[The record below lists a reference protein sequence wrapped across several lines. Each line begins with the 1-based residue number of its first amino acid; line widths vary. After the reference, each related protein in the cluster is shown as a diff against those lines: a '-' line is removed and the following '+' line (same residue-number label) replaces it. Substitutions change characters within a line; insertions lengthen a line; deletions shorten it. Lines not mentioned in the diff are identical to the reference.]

1 MNVLRYNTSATVK
14 LGPFVSSADGYTE
27 QTSLT
32 LSQSDIRLSKNG
44 GDFAQKDET
53 SSGTHDENGWYD
65 VNLSA
70 SDIDTMG
77 RLDIAVSEGGTLPVW
92 ATFMVMSEQEYDALY
107 GDETLRADLREIQG
121 VSTSANDATLSL
133 RNLSI
138 INDNSTSAALHIQ
151 HTSTQEGVYIKGDT
165 NSPGLRIDPGSGPG
179 LPKGIYVGG
188 IDVAGDFDIT
198 GGFLVGD
205 GIQASATNLDE
216 VSNEANLKYIDDIS
230 LSGHDAVLRLKQL
243 SLQSND
249 AAIPLRVEATNF
261 NDAVYIKGFG
271 TGHGINVLGGST
283 AAAVN
288 LYGGTNGLKI
298 ESLGAN
304 DAVYIS
310 SPLRG
315 IYVEGDK
322 GGVYVKALSQGH
334 GLGLS
339 GHPGTGHGLDIYG
352 DAGIVAKGVA
362 GLGYGM
368 VLSGMGAGQAGLLT
382 NGAEGLVASATNLDE
397 VTCDVDLSEVAT
409 SAALESVASDVTTID
424 GKVDIIDGVVDNIY
438 KDMATSAV
446 LDNVSAAVSEI
457 PTDNNG
463 ITVSANNLDE
473 VDISGQSVVASASN
487 LDEVD
492 ISGQSVSANN
502 LDEVDISGQSVSANN
517 LDEINIVS
525 VSASNLDEVDIS
537 GQAVSANN
545 LDEIDITGQY
555 VVASASNLD
564 EVDISGQ
571 AVSANNL
578 DEIDIDLTPLATSAA
593 LQVVD
598 NNVDTIVSVLPPADI
613 IAGKNDIDAIL
624 VNTRFKAT
632 VPNQAIV
639 PESGYYPYELVAH
652 LYNSS
657 GSMED
662 PDNDKI
668 YVQIK
673 AVSGTVY
680 KNELYDDVATT
691 TPATSGT
698 NVNFQPEYYEM
709 VKVNTGYYHLFYKL
723 SASEVNN
730 QWVATFGYEEN
741 GEVLYN
747 SRTTIILEQTPGVT
761 TLADNNTNKDIIR
774 ESMGRVDG
782 VEASI
787 DDKLNNIYSDMGTS
801 ARQVTINT
809 NILETSAA
817 VDQIPTDNNGINVS
831 ATNLN
836 EVDIS
841 GQSVSAS
848 NLDEVDISGQSVS
861 ANNLDEINIVS
872 VSASNLD
879 EVDIS
884 GQSVS
889 ANNLDEINIVSVSA
903 NNLDE
908 VDISGQSV
916 SANNLDEVDVSGQF
930 VVASASNLDEIV
942 SVSANNLDEVDISGQ
957 SVSANNLDEINITGQ
972 FVVASASNLDEV
984 DISGQS
990 VSANNLDEINVS
1002 ADCANALV
1010 DLGIQTS
1017 AYADIIKDELLTE
1030 INDVANEV
1038 LLSATIDGNKSV
1050 TDVLS
1055 DLLAEAIGQIV
1066 FTSALDLF
1074 TYYRQNNSTSA
1085 FALSG
1090 VDDLRTRID

>member
-1 MNVLRYNTSATVK
+1 
-14 LGPFVSSADGYTE
+14 
-27 QTSLT
+27 
-32 LSQSDIRLSKNG
+32 
-44 GDFAQKDET
+44 
-53 SSGTHDENGWYD
+53 
-65 VNLSA
+65 
-70 SDIDTMG
+70 
-77 RLDIAVSEGGTLPVW
+77 
-92 ATFMVMSEQEYDALY
+92 
-107 GDETLRADLREIQG
+107 
-121 VSTSANDATLSL
+121 
-133 RNLSI
+133 
-138 INDNSTSAALHIQ
+138 
-151 HTSTQEGVYIKGDT
+151 
-165 NSPGLRIDPGSGPG
+165 
-179 LPKGIYVGG
+179 
-188 IDVAGDFDIT
+188 
-198 GGFLVGD
+198 
-205 GIQASATNLDE
+205 
-216 VSNEANLKYIDDIS
+216 
-230 LSGHDAVLRLKQL
+230 
-243 SLQSND
+243 
-249 AAIPLRVEATNF
+249 
-261 NDAVYIKGFG
+261 
-271 TGHGINVLGGST
+271 
-283 AAAVN
+283 
-288 LYGGTNGLKI
+288 
-298 ESLGAN
+298 
-304 DAVYIS
+304 
-310 SPLRG
+310 
-315 IYVEGDK
+315 
-322 GGVYVKALSQGH
+322 
-334 GLGLS
+334 
-339 GHPGTGHGLDIYG
+339 
-352 DAGIVAKGVA
+352 
-362 GLGYGM
+362 
-368 VLSGMGAGQAGLLT
+368 
-382 NGAEGLVASATNLDE
+382 
-397 VTCDVDLSEVAT
+397 
-409 SAALESVASDVTTID
+409 
-424 GKVDIIDGVVDNIY
+424 
-438 KDMATSAV
+438 
-446 LDNVSAAVSEI
+446 
-457 PTDNNG
+457 
-463 ITVSANNLDE
+463 
-473 VDISGQSVVASASN
+473 
-487 LDEVD
+487 
-492 ISGQSVSANN
+492 
-502 LDEVDISGQSVSANN
+502 
-517 LDEINIVS
+517 
-525 VSASNLDEVDIS
+525 
-537 GQAVSANN
+537 
-545 LDEIDITGQY
+545 
-555 VVASASNLD
+555 
-564 EVDISGQ
+564 
-571 AVSANNL
+571 
-578 DEIDIDLTPLATSAA
+578 
-593 LQVVD
+593 
-598 NNVDTIVSVLPPADI
+598 
-613 IAGKNDIDAIL
+613 
-624 VNTRFKAT
+624 
-632 VPNQAIV
+632 
-639 PESGYYPYELVAH
+639 
-652 LYNSS
+652 
-657 GSMED
+657 
-662 PDNDKI
+662 
-668 YVQIK
+668 
-673 AVSGTVY
+673 
-680 KNELYDDVATT
+680 
-691 TPATSGT
+691 
-698 NVNFQPEYYEM
+698 M